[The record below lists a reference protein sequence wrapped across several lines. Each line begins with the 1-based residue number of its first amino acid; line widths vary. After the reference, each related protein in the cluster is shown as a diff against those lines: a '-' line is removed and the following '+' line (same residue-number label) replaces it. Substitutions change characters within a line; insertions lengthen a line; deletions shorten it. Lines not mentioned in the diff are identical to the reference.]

1 MTEYSNTVQLTQGKG
16 VNLVASATETPG
28 VLRRGKP
35 LSMLPLGACTDWRAL
50 SRRTMTGPA
59 IRAKAPVNRAAG
71 QGEDYL
77 TYEVS
82 AVSRMTQTR

>member
-35 LSMLPLGACTDWRAL
+35 LSMSPLGAYTDWRAL
-50 SRRTMTGPA
+50 SRRTTTGPTLQR
-59 IRAKAPVNRAAG
+59 IAPVNRPEG

-82 AVSRMTQTR
+82 TRRKR